1 MIYCNI
7 SDCSNWKALDTP
19 IARERPLGYV
29 PLFAEE
35 PFKGTCSLKT
45 TKIQASV
52 ARSSSGVKQLIHEC
66 VSYNKTDEESSGIV
80 CTESSCLYNTL
91 SDGCD
96 RKKIYVDSQKISKET
111 EETRIAPVCGSFA
124 TRKRENAVDWRRMAE
139 GGYGYQS
146 NAPEVSTPSSAASGP
161 RKF

>member
-1 MIYCNI
+1 M
-7 SDCSNWKALDTP
+7 DTP
-19 IARERPLGYV
+19 IARESPHGYV

-80 CTESSCLYNTL
+80 CTESGCLYNTL

-96 RKKIYVDSQKISKET
+96 KSDIKSDIYIEDKTIFSRSS
-111 EETRIAPVCGSFA
+111 GSEVVPMCV
-124 TRKRENAVDWRRMAE
+124 TYSDRRYSGHVDWRRIAE

-146 NAPEVSTPSSAASGP
+146 NAPDVPSSSRGVTSGP